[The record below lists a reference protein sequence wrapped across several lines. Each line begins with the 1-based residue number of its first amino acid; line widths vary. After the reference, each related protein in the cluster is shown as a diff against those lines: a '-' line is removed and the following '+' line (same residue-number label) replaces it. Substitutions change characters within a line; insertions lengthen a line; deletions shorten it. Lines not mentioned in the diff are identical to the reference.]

1 MTSTTSVVEAPPA
14 NHPRQ
19 QSSRGDKIVDLVS
32 RYGTIA
38 SLVTCI
44 AVFSLLR
51 PEVFATS
58 QNFFNVLNQ
67 VAILGIIALGLT
79 VALVQGLFDLS
90 LAGMATLGGFLACKW
105 LAEGTLSSP
114 ILAVLIVLALALAIG
129 AFNGVVVAYGG
140 VSAFIVTLAMGSI
153 LTGVTLGV
161 SDSQTVLSGIPD
173 GFLIMGQG
181 EVGPIPTPV
190 VILAVVAVVL
200 YVLLEQTQIGRH
212 MYAIGGNA
220 ETSRLSGIPVRRYA
234 LIALGIS
241 AACAALGGMVVAAN
255 LGVGR
260 PQGVGDT
267 YLLDSFAAAFI
278 GASTLRPGRFHILG
292 TVVGVLLIGVIN
304 NGLSIMGVET
314 FWQYAVRG
322 IILLLAV
329 FAASFLVMR
338 RR

>member
-1 MTSTTSVVEAPPA
+1 MTSTTPVVEAPPA

-44 AVFSLLR
+44 AVFSLLG

-190 VILAVVAVVL
+190 VILAVVGAAVML
-200 YVLLEQTQIGRH
+200 FNWI
-212 MYAIGGNA
+212 
-220 ETSRLSGIPVRRYA
+220 
-234 LIALGIS
+234 
-241 AACAALGGMVVAAN
+241 
-255 LGVGR
+255 
-260 PQGVGDT
+260 
-267 YLLDSFAAAFI
+267 
-278 GASTLRPGRFHILG
+278 
-292 TVVGVLLIGVIN
+292 VIN
-304 NGLSIMGVET
+304 FVITGLHS
-314 FWQYAVRG
+314 YA
-322 IILLLAV
+322 
-329 FAASFLVMR
+329 
-338 RR
+338 